1 MTTKTVNM
9 MTKYIYNTSSSLKI
23 PSDCDEQIKS
33 TNILINTQKINVYA
47 TMIIIIVGL
56 FGNSL
61 AVFVFIQKRFR
72 IHSSSIYLLCLAI
85 SDGLFLLMHFFED
98 TLRTYIDI
106 YLNGDHSNVDPLC
119 FTIANS
125 IRSFRHSS
133 AMVNK
138 DSLLRLINITDRF
151 DFSCSLVNYF
161 RYFLRFLS
169 AYIIVVFTI
178 QRAIAIHFPFHFQA
192 KFESNLIAWLIIIFV
207 TLIGGISNMWVPFLF
222 KPRELFLD
230 KTYSIKYCDIQK
242 DYKSSYFV
250 ITISYIVITML
261 IPIVIIFLCNFLI
274 IFFLIKAKEQRQ
286 SMLNG
291 NLMNRKKILK
301 NSFNKN
307 EEICLLNSNQVLKS
321 NNSNL
326 NNSAETNFNM
336 NSTPIINHNLTTSII
351 ITKSNSNNNTTDTGT
366 TSTPTTTYNNNNNI
380 LNMNSNSIKKN
391 SIGNDS
397 NKITKML
404 ILMSF
409 SYAILNLPYFISWC
423 LFFYNIAFG
432 KIGLIG
438 SNYLF
443 SALNI
448 CEIFYIMNYGIH
460 FFIYCASGKKFR
472 SQLKDTFQL
481 LRS

>member
-1 MTTKTVNM
+1 MTTKTIDM
-9 MTKYIYNTSSSLKI
+9 MTKYIYITNASSLKI
-23 PSDCDEQIKS
+23 PSDCEEQIRS

-72 IHSSSIYLLCLAI
+72 IHSSSIYLLCLAV

-119 FTIANS
+119 FTLANS
-125 IRSFRHSS
+125 IRSFRQSS
-133 AMVNK
+133 AIVNK

-151 DFSCSLVNYF
+151 DFTCSLVNYF

-207 TLIGGISNMWVPFLF
+207 TLIGGVSNMWVPFLF

-230 KTYSIKYCDIQK
+230 KFYSIKYCDIQK

-274 IFFLIKAKEQRQ
+274 IFFLIKAKEKRQ
-286 SMLNG
+286 SMLSG
-291 NLMNRKKILK
+291 NLMNHKTQKSIK
-301 NSFNKN
+301 SSFNKN
-307 EEICLLNSNQVLKS
+307 EEICLLNANQALQSNLNEKATNNFIGRSSFNTNLTTDQLQISNSNITTTTSIINNTS
-321 NNSNL
+321 NNNNLINL
-326 NNSAETNFNM
+326 NNSSA
-336 NSTPIINHNLTTSII
+336 
-351 ITKSNSNNNTTDTGT
+351 
-366 TSTPTTTYNNNNNI
+366 
-380 LNMNSNSIKKN
+380 KKP

-472 SQLKDTFQL
+472 SHLKDTFQF
-481 LRS
+481 LRR